1 MQHLATDQPRAAD
14 GRFGVRPL
22 AEAELNLAAP
32 DAAHLDLSD
41 LEAGEVV
48 DLANDPFAGDPLA
61 DIGELMAE
69 YEQNAYARLGELADD
84 VDAYRQDLD
93 SWSAQ
98 HSPEHAEAFAAYAL
112 TELAAVGYSTDLVG
126 THEQLHESFLLERAR
141 ARAIASIGDTLDED
155 LTQALLS
162 GLDRSMY
169 GTGPEGAKRR
179 GAATAA
185 IKVLRAEGITVAET
199 IEPGRGT
206 VWRVAAA

>member
-1 MQHLATDQPRAAD
+1 MHHLATDQPRTAD

-22 AEAELNLAAP
+22 AEAELDLAAVP
-32 DAAHLDLSD
+32 AYLDLSD

-69 YEQNAYARLGELADD
+69 YEQDAYARFGELADD
-84 VDAYRQDLD
+84 VDAYRQDID
-93 SWSAQ
+93 AWAAQ

-112 TELAAVGYSTDLVG
+112 TELAAAGYSTDRVAS
-126 THEQLHESFLLERAR
+126 HAQLHASFLLERSR
-141 ARAIASIGDTLDED
+141 ARALTSIGDSLDED
-155 LTQALLS
+155 LAQALLS

-179 GAATAA
+179 GAATAV
-185 IKVLRAEGITVAET
+185 IKALRADGITVTET
-199 IEPGRGT
+199 FEPGRGT